1 MICPLLGGK
10 EKGLEI
16 SSKMRCEHAG
26 WRNAL
31 FTFRFV
37 LLRDPQMLL
46 LLLLLLPVGLLV
58 RVLPVIV
65 LHWYFHI
72 LRSEREK
79 LVTFD
84 VTPLVTNSR
93 PPLHAR
99 LCSSLLV
106 IYVAKNMGKESP
118 TIRTSEGRNLSWWVR
133 GDKREGRWYRQSA
146 LSRGGLSMQPYKK
159 DRLLLSLVGY
169 GIILVSTN
177 STTFKLYPSSFL
189 LLFFLIF
196 FLFSLLHFLFFFGRI
211 GRSSYA
217 HPPPYRLTPVRRGYH
232 MFRFLPPREMC
243 VAQDDDRFYNIL
255 SVLKGRHG
263 AS

>member
-1 MICPLLGGK
+1 M
-10 EKGLEI
+10 
-16 SSKMRCEHAG
+16 
-26 WRNAL
+26 
-31 FTFRFV
+31 
-37 LLRDPQMLL
+37 

-99 LCSSLLV
+99 LCSPLLI

-189 LLFFLIF
+189 LLFFSYF
-196 FLFSLLHFLFFFGRI
+196 FLVFFASFSFFF
-211 GRSSYA
+211 SA
-217 HPPPYRLTPVRRGYH
+217 ALDVAVMHTPHLT
-232 MFRFLPPREMC
+232 
-243 VAQDDDRFYNIL
+243 
-255 SVLKGRHG
+255 
-263 AS
+263 ASHR